1 MKNELNREFERWNG
15 LPIYDKCVKDCHAKN
30 LYSIVLKELENGR
43 LLRLYVVLADN
54 DLYKNDPNNEAK
66 MSIGFHNHR
75 YDIGLQVVYGQL
87 TNQVIRKA
95 KSDCF
100 YKRYGF
106 ETGMGKGHLGQPKI
120 IFKGMVAVKFASPR
134 NLQKGDYLSLPS
146 DVLHSIST
154 PKNEMVAWLIL
165 EGKAKKDFSPE
176 LITNANLDDSS
187 TENFYNRPSNLE
199 VDAILRRIFK

>member
-1 MKNELNREFERWNG
+1 MKNELNTEFNSWNG
-15 LPIYDKCVKDCHAKN
+15 VPIYEKCVKDCHAKN

-43 LLRLYVVLADN
+43 LLRLYVVLAEN
-54 DLYKNDPNNEAK
+54 DLYKNDPKNEAK

-106 ETGMGKGHLGQPKI
+106 ETGMGKGHLEQPKI
-120 IFKGMVAVKFASPR
+120 VFKGMVAVEFALPQV
-134 NLQKGDYLSLPS
+134 LQKGGFLFLSS
-146 DVLHSIST
+146 DILHSIST

-165 EGKAKKDFSPE
+165 EGEAKKDFSPK
-176 LITNANLDDSS
+176 LITNATLDDSS
-187 TENFYNRPSNLE
+187 TQKFYNRPSNLE
-199 VDAILRRIFK
+199 VDAILQRILK